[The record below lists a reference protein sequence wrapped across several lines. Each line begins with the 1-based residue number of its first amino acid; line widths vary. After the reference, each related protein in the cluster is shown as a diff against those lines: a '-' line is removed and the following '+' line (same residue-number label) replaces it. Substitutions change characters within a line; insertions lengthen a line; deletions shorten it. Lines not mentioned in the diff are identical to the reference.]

1 MTTSLRCAIRHDRPF
16 YWALLLSLV
25 VHGAALG
32 LFPTVDAGAR
42 SLRVRLAAKG
52 AATGLGASGDA
63 ATPRM
68 VSKAERGPTVRAPK
82 QAQRDRLAASANGRT
97 ARLPDPAKPQPD
109 SAPLTPE
116 AQGLDAGA
124 LRGLRIALASGLAGL
139 SLPADAAGVAAEARL
154 VFGDGGRLLAVSF
167 SGERNSRALELR
179 LRDALMK
186 AAARIELPT
195 SLRGTRFELELV
207 FEVSGDGR

>member
-16 YWALLLSLV
+16 CWALLLSLL

-42 SLRVRLAAKG
+42 SLRVRLVPKG
-52 AATGLGASGDA
+52 VATGLGATGDA
-63 ATPRM
+63 ATPRI
-68 VSKAERGPTVRAPK
+68 VSKAEDGPTVRAPK
-82 QAQRDRLAASANGRT
+82 QAERDRLAASAKART
-97 ARLPDPAKPQPD
+97 ARLPDPPKPQPD

-124 LRGLRIALASGLAGL
+124 LRGLRIALANGLAGL
-139 SLPADAAGVAAEARL
+139 SMPADAEGVAAQARL

-167 SGERNSRALELR
+167 SGERGSRELELR

-186 AAARIELPT
+186 AAARVELPT
-195 SLRGTRFELELV
+195 SLRSASFELELA

>member
-1 MTTSLRCAIRHDRPF
+1 MTTSLRRAIRHDRPF

-32 LFPTVDAGAR
+32 LFPTIDVGAR

-68 VSKAERGPTVRAPK
+68 VSKAEGGPTVRAPK
-82 QAQRDRLAASANGRT
+82 QTERERFVASGKART
-97 ARLPDPAKPQPD
+97 ARSPDPPKPQPD
-109 SAPLTPE
+109 SAPRTPE
-116 AQGLDAGA
+116 AQGLDASA
-124 LRGLRIALASGLAGL
+124 LRGVRIALASGLAGL
-139 SLPADAAGVAAEARL
+139 SLPADAAGAAAQARL

-167 SGERNSRALELR
+167 SGERGSRELELR

-186 AAARIELPT
+186 AAARVELPT
-195 SLRGTRFELELV
+195 SLRGTSFELDLA